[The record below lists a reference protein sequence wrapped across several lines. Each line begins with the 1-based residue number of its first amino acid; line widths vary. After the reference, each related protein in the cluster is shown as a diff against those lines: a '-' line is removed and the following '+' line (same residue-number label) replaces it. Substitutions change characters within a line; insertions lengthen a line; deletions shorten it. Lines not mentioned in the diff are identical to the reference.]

1 VLRPLVAALE
11 FLGERGLPLLVLG
24 IGLGF
29 VAQPLAEAAW
39 PLLLPAI
46 FLPVVLS
53 LMRLD
58 LDAVRRHARRP
69 LLSLAVV
76 AWALLA
82 CPFLAAAAGEVF
94 QLPAPLR
101 MSLILMG
108 CASPLLSAPA
118 LAFLIGLD
126 AELTTLL
133 VLLGMALSPFTIP
146 PIVAL
151 LIGPALEI
159 GTLALATR
167 FLFFIGV
174 AFVAAF
180 VLRRTLDEGLI
191 RRSGKLLDGVS
202 IFCLLV
208 FIVAIMRGVPQIF
221 RDDPSYA
228 ILTTVAAFVAN
239 LVLNLLGV
247 LLFRRAGLRESFAI
261 GLVSANRNIGVIA
274 AVLADQLSQQ
284 VLFYIAVGQLPMFLF
299 PLVLPRLYRAALA
312 RGTS

>member
-1 VLRPLVAALE
+1 V
-11 FLGERGLPLLVLG
+11 LLVG
-24 IGLGF
+24 
-29 VAQPLAEAAW
+29 
-39 PLLLPAI
+39 
-46 FLPVVLS
+46 PV
-53 LMRLD
+53 
-58 LDAVRRHARRP
+58 
-69 LLSLAVV
+69 
-76 AWALLA
+76 
-82 CPFLAAAAGEVF
+82 LAAAAGELF

-101 MSLILMG
+101 LSLILMG
-108 CASPLLSAPA
+108 SASPLLSAPA

-133 VLLGMALSPFTIP
+133 VLLGMAFSPFTIP

-159 GTLALATR
+159 GTLALAAR
-167 FLFFIGV
+167 FLLFIGV
-174 AFVAAF
+174 AFVAAY

-202 IFCLLV
+202 ILCLLV

-228 ILTTVAAFVAN
+228 VLTTVAAIVAN

-247 LLFRRAGLRESFAI
+247 LLFRRAGLREAFAI
-261 GLVSANRNIGVIA
+261 GLVSANRNIGIIA

-284 VLFYIAVGQLPMFLF
+284 VLFYIAVGQLPMVLF

-312 RGTS
+312 RSGS